1 MQDQFCLITKCLG
14 GHSDVSQSR
23 RCRPRGLPGGGG
35 PGLWHRCLPDVPGQN
50 LVYIEKSDCLQD
62 TASVSPSPSLSFVL
76 TLRRS
81 LGSPGMV
88 CAITR
93 GSPCPHGPIW
103 GTQQPVARPRGWSA
117 GARAG
122 GAGVGQALA
131 EDRRPGAA
139 PVPSGP
145 VVGPLLCS
153 PGCSLAPGP
162 RCRPSLVPSLPRL
175 LSRR

>member
-81 LGSPGMV
+81 LGSPGTV

-139 PVPSGP
+139 PAPSGAGGRASA
-145 VVGPLLCS
+145 VC